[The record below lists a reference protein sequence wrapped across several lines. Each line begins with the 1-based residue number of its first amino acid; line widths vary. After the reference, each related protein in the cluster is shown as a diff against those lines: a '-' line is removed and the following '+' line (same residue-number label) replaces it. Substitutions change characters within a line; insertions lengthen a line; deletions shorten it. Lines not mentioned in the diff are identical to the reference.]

1 MAQWAAYGKL
11 PTPFHLVVPAGSEPE
26 AIRLLKKK
34 AVRVSQL
41 WSYTIVS
48 AEVIFTQF
56 LELPTLENTRVVQ
69 FE

>member
-1 MAQWAAYGKL
+1 L
-11 PTPFHLVVPAGSEPE
+11 FRRVSEPE

>member
-1 MAQWAAYGKL
+1 MASFQR
-11 PTPFHLVVPAGSEPE
+11 PFTWLFRRVSEPE